1 MYFPEPR
8 RVFVLSNIAKK
19 SELEYLSL
27 EAFNDAKVYEK
38 HSQGLVEAR

>member
-8 RVFVLSNIAKK
+8 RIFVLSNIAKK

-27 EAFNDAKVYEK
+27 EAFNNAKIYKK
-38 HSQGLVEAR
+38 HWQGLVEKR